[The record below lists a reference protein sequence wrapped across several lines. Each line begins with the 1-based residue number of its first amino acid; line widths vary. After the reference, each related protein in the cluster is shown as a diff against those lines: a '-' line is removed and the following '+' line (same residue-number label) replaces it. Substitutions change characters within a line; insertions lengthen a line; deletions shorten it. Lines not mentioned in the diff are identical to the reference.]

1 MYKQDIRNWMHRLG
15 GTFVLGLLLFGNVNA
30 QGTAEDYQRANKL
43 GDKLYHGVHNVPFDI
58 TWQMENRSVLYTVNR
73 QDGKEFLR
81 VDIAAK
87 EVKPAFDAEKIAEKL
102 NRATGRNHKADQ
114 LPVSDVRLKEEGKLI
129 TFKALGK
136 SWTYDLETYA
146 LRDSATLKPERK
158 NAYWGAKPDH
168 RPSGKVLSPDGK
180 WEAFVKNENVFVRLK
195 QKDSEEI
202 QLSFDGSEGRPYSG
216 NIQWSPNSKYLAA
229 VKVTQVKDRTLYLLE
244 SSPEDQ
250 LQPKLQT
257 RHYPKPGDALEQ
269 KQPVLF
275 SVETKEKS
283 AVPMHLIEDQ
293 FSLSPLQWWKDSR
306 GFSFEYNQRGHQ
318 EYAVVEMEAAT
329 GKARKIIREES
340 RTFIDYSGKKFRFDV
355 EDGKEIIWA
364 SERDGWNHL
373 YLIDGISGAVKNQ
386 ITKGEWV
393 VRKVIKVDE
402 DQRQI
407 VFAGSGRHADQD
419 PYFMHYY
426 RVDFDG
432 SNLTALTWENA
443 HHEAVFSEDYEYF
456 VDIYSRLDRVPKT
469 VLRSGRDGKV
479 VLELEEGNIRKLEAM
494 DWKMPEVFSAKGRD
508 GQTDIWGMI
517 VRPTNFDPQKK
528 YPVIEYIY
536 AGPHSSFVPKSFSSN
551 PSGVAALAE
560 LGFIVVQIDG
570 MGTSNRSKAFHD
582 VCYQNLKDA
591 GFPDRIAWM
600 KAAAEKY
607 PYMDLDRVGIYGTSA
622 GGQSSAGALLFQPDF
637 YKVAVSSCGCHDN
650 RMDKIWWNEQWMG
663 KMGAHYAASSNTEHA
678 ANLQGKLMLIV
689 GELDDNVD
697 PASTYQ
703 FADALIKAKK
713 DFELIMVPGM
723 GHSSGGDFGERKRRD
738 YFVRHLLGV
747 EPPAWDEQGY

>member
-1 MYKQDIRNWMHRLG
+1 MNKAII
-15 GTFVLGLLLFGNVNA
+15 LFLTILSFGCSFEQLFA
-30 QGTAEDYQRANKL
+30 QGTLADYKRANEL
-43 GDKLYHGVHNVPFDI
+43 GDKLYYGVHDVPFDVK
-58 TWQMENRSVLYTVNR
+58 WQLDGKSVTYTVNR
-73 QDGKEFLR
+73 SEGKEFIR
-81 VDIAAK
+81 VDVDSRKI
-87 EVKPAFDAEKIAEKL
+87 KPAFDAEKIAEKL
-102 NRATGRNHKADQ
+102 NQVSDEKYEATQ
-114 LPVSDVRLKEEGKLI
+114 LPLSEVELKENGKLI
-129 TFKALGK
+129 TFNALGK
-136 SWTYDLETYA
+136 NWTYDLDTYVLKDSST
-146 LRDSATLKPERK
+146 LRTGRK
-158 NAYWGAKPDH
+158 NSYWGAKPSRNHPD
-168 RPSGKVLSPDGK
+168 KVPSPDGK
-180 WEAFVKNENVFVRLK
+180 WEAFIKNSNVFIRSK
-195 QKDSEEI
+195 GKPSEEI
-202 QLSFDGSEGRPYSG
+202 QLSFDGSEGNPYSG
-216 NIQWSPNSKYLAA
+216 NIQWSPNSKHLAT
-229 VKVTQVKDRTLYLLE
+229 VKVMPVKDRTLYLIE

-250 LQPKLQT
+250 LQPKMHT
-257 RHYPKPGDALEQ
+257 RNYPKPGDALEQ

-275 SVETKEKS
+275 SVATKERTE
-283 AVPMHLIEDQ
+283 VPMHFIEDQ
-293 FSLSPLQWWKDSR
+293 FSLSPLKWWKDSR

-318 EYAVVEMEAAT
+318 EYSVVEMEAET
-329 GKARKIIREES
+329 GNVRKLIKEES
-340 RTFIDYSGKKFRFDV
+340 STFIDYSGKKYRYDV

-373 YLIDGISGAVKNQ
+373 YLIDGRSGKVKNQ

-402 DQRQI
+402 DNRWI
-407 VFAGSGRHADQD
+407 IFEGSGKQKDQD
-419 PYFMHYY
+419 PYFIQYY
-426 RVDFDG
+426 RIGFDG
-432 SNLTALTWENA
+432 NNLQALTWENA
-443 HHEAVFSEDYEYF
+443 NHQAVFSEDYEYF
-456 VDIYSRLDRVPKT
+456 VDTYSRLDKVPTT
-469 VLRSGRDGKV
+469 VLRSGKDGKI
-479 VLELEEGNIRKLEAM
+479 VLELEEGDISKLEAI

-517 VRPTNFDPQKK
+517 VRPTNFDPQKS

-622 GGQSSAGALLFQPDF
+622 GGQSSAGALLFHPDF

-663 KMGAHYAASSNTEHA
+663 KMGAHYAASSNTVHA
-678 ANLQGKLMLIV
+678 ANLEGKLMLIV

-723 GHSSGGDFGERKRRD
+723 GHSSGGEFGERKRRD
-738 YFVRHLLGV
+738 YFVRHLLNV
-747 EPPAWDEQGY
+747 EPPAWKDL